1 MTAALVGPVAC
12 LLERRHRLR
21 VVLGDHAEVAARK
34 DRRLVGLQQVNLCAL
49 ALYPDGPIGDRLRR
63 RHLLEAEQAVEVSAI
78 PDCSGRISSAT
89 CCSIADNLPP
99 GGRVALEN
107 IAPTPRIP
115 PVGVTATGADLLV
128 GTAYAAAVR
137 ARLQGTVWHAPAH
150 LDAEALSAL
159 GRLCRSGQLQPAEV
173 DERLTLLA
181 SMPVRRQLL
190 APLLPGAWARRVDLR
205 LVDALYVELAAQLQA
220 PLITTDQRLARAS
233 ALAEAVTT

>member
-1 MTAALVGPVAC
+1 
-12 LLERRHRLR
+12 
-21 VVLGDHAEVAARK
+21 
-34 DRRLVGLQQVNLCAL
+34 
-49 ALYPDGPIGDRLRR
+49 
-63 RHLLEAEQAVEVSAI
+63 
-78 PDCSGRISSAT
+78 
-89 CCSIADNLPP
+89 
-99 GGRVALEN
+99 
-107 IAPTPRIP
+107 
-115 PVGVTATGADLLV
+115 LV

-150 LDAEALSAL
+150 VDAEALSAL